1 MCPWTSPATEPP
13 AAVARHVS
21 RALRAVRAL
30 AACGGV
36 GLHLAGAC
44 APVAD
49 PMLLAVRVNGVD
61 GDDSLRVLRIGNR
74 IAVDRNDWAALH
86 LRPFAGTPV
95 RFDGQDYLPLDT
107 VPGLR
112 SHVDGASQTLVIA
125 ASASAFAGV
134 VLRMDTSVTVAAIP
148 AAPGAYANYDV
159 ELQHTVVGGDPRV
172 AYSAS
177 LQLDAGVSAF
187 GGSLTSSGLL
197 VDDGIHRRGTRL
209 DTTWTQD
216 NPKQMASLRAGDAV
230 TNPGTWGR
238 ALRFGGMQWATDFS
252 LQPGFLPFP
261 LPSVH
266 GEATLPSS
274 VDVFVN
280 NSRRLQSDLPAG
292 PFDLNE
298 LPVVT
303 GNGEVRLVVRDALG
317 REQVITQPYFASPA
331 LLRPGLHAFSVE
343 AGAVREDY
351 ALRSDHYGHVVAA
364 ATDRAGVTDSFTR
377 ELRMEWA
384 PHLATAGATGTWLV
398 PQVGV
403 MTLGALASASGD
415 GNGGALTATLTHQG
429 RVWNGSVQLQRSS
442 RDFAQLGVLAGDALR
457 SQASATMGGS
467 VGALPLGV
475 GVVYQAPWNGPAQRL
490 LSFNVGAGLG
500 RFGSLG
506 FYGLRDFTTGATT
519 VSLSYSVSLDART
532 GVALGA
538 TRNATPGAASK
549 VGYQMDVQRNLPE
562 GEGVGWQVAAQD
574 DDRAQAQLY
583 ARTPWADLNAGIAR
597 TNRQTDVRAGATGGA
612 AWIDDSAFVTRR
624 VDGTYAVV
632 EVGDYPDVTILRDN
646 HPVARTD
653 QNGRALVAGLRG
665 NEVNRV
671 GVEAADLPLD
681 AAVDALD
688 LEFVAPSHAG
698 VVLRLPIQRRRA
710 ASMRIVGADGTPL
723 PPGTTL
729 RMAGHDE
736 RFPVGFD
743 GRTFVAGIRTGTLL
757 RAHGPG
763 ADCGVTLVVPEGSA
777 DDLPDL
783 GSVVCK

>member
-1 MCPWTSPATEPP
+1 MCPWTSRPTETSAPI
-13 AAVARHVS
+13 ARPRH
-21 RALRAVRAL
+21 RPLHAVRAL

-36 GLHLAGAC
+36 ALHLAGTC
-44 APVAD
+44 APVAE
-49 PMLLAVRVNGVD
+49 PLLLAVRVNGVE

-74 IAVDRNDWAALH
+74 IAVDRNDWTALH
-86 LRPFAGTPV
+86 LRPFAGKPV
-95 RFDGQDYLPLDT
+95 RFEGQDYLPLDGL
-107 VPGLR
+107 PGLR
-112 SHVDGASQTLVIA
+112 SRVDGASQTLVID
-125 ASASAFAGV
+125 ASAAAFAGV
-134 VLRMDTSVTVAAIP
+134 VLTMDANASVPVVP
-148 AAPGAYANYDV
+148 AANGAYGNYDV
-159 ELQHTVVGGDPRV
+159 ELQRTVDGGDPR
-172 AYSAS
+172 ARYSAS
-177 LQLDAGVSAF
+177 LQLDVGVSAF
-187 GGSLTSSGLL
+187 GGALTSGA
-197 VDDGIHRRGTRL
+197 VVADDGIHRRGTRL

-216 NPKQMASLRAGDAV
+216 DPKQMARLRAGDAIS
-230 TNPGTWGR
+230 NPGTWGR
-238 ALRFGGMQWATDFS
+238 ALRFGGLQWATDFS

-274 VDVFVN
+274 VDVYVN

-317 REQVITQPYFASPA
+317 REQVITQPYFASPS
-331 LLRPGLHAFSVE
+331 LLRPGLHAFSIE

-351 ALRSDHYGHVVAA
+351 ALRSDHYGHVVAS

-377 ELRMEWA
+377 ELRLEWQ
-384 PHLATAGATGTWLV
+384 PHLTTVGATGIWLV

-403 MTLGALASASGD
+403 MTLGALASAAGD
-415 GNGGALTATLTHQG
+415 TNGGALTATLTHQG
-429 RVWNGSVQLQRSS
+429 RIWNGSVQLRRDS
-442 RDFAQLGVLAGDALR
+442 RDFAQLGVPASDALR
-457 SQASATMGGS
+457 SQASATVGGS

-475 GVVYQAPWNGPAQRL
+475 GFVYQAPWNGPAQRL

-500 RFGSLG
+500 RFGTLG
-506 FYGLRDFTTGATT
+506 FYGLRDFGTGATT

-532 GVALGA
+532 GAAVGA
-538 TRNATPGAASK
+538 TRNATPGAAART
-549 VGYQMDVQRNLPE
+549 GYQLDVQRNLPE
-562 GEGVGWQVAAQD
+562 SEGLGWQVAAQE
-574 DDRAQAQLY
+574 DDRAQAQLF
-583 ARTPWADLNAGIAR
+583 ARTSWAELNAGIAR
-597 TNRQTDVRAGATGGA
+597 TLRQTDVRGGA
-612 AWIDDSAFVTRR
+612 AGGIAWIDDAAFVTRR

-646 HPVARTD
+646 HAVARTD
-653 QNGRALVAGLRG
+653 EHGRALVAGLRG
-665 NEVNRV
+665 NEVNRI
-671 GVEAADLPLD
+671 GVDAAELPLD

-688 LEFVAPSHAG
+688 LEFIAPAHAG

-710 ASMRIVGADGTPL
+710 ASMRVVGVDGMPL

-729 RMAGHDE
+729 RMAGREE

-743 GRTFVAGIRTGTLL
+743 GRTFVAGIRTGSHL

-763 ADCGVTLVVPEGSA
+763 ADCGVTLVVPEGAA
-777 DDLPDL
+777 DDLPEL